1 MKRPHYF
8 DLGSRRRD
16 AVLLPGDEIGAP
28 RIDRWVD
35 LLEVQDRNSVLE
47 CNSEAIVTTLGRVK
61 WKTGGLRARGEG
73 RCRCGCTC
81 TGGTSLG

>member
-8 DLGSRRRD
+8 DLDSGRGD

-28 RIDRWVD
+28 RIDRWVN
-35 LLEVQDRNSVLE
+35 LLEVQYRNSVLG

-61 WKTGGLRARGEG
+61 WKAGDIRAGGEG

-81 TGGTSLG
+81 TGGTGLG